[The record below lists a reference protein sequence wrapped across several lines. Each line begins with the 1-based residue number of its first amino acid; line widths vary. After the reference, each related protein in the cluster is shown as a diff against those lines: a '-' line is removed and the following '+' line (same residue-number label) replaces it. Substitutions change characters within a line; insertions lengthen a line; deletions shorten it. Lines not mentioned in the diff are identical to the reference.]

1 MLSLVSFV
9 QELIPVAKLSAS
21 FERHDDDDD
30 DDDNGN
36 NGGGNDV
43 DDDDVDV
50 HLLSHPK
57 HVPTEINSTLFHLN
71 TDVKGHPL
79 TCVFNTPAVCH
90 RN

>member
-21 FERHDDDDD
+21 FERHDDDDDD

-71 TDVKGHPL
+71 KRFFVH
-79 TCVFNTPAVCH
+79 
-90 RN
+90 